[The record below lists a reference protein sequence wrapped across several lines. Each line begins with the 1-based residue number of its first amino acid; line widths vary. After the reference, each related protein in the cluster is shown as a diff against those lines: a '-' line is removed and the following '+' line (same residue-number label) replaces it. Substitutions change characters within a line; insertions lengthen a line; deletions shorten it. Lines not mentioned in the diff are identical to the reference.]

1 MNHYYYHGTIT
12 TTVKTTSRTSRA
24 AMTIIVGVDRFDVTK
39 TTDSTAI
46 SGSDAQWNERSR

>member
-1 MNHYYYHGTIT
+1 
-12 TTVKTTSRTSRA
+12 
-24 AMTIIVGVDRFDVTK
+24 MTIIVGVDRFDVTK

>member
-1 MNHYYYHGTIT
+1 MATIT

-24 AMTIIVGVDRFDVTK
+24 AMTIIVGVIWSHVTK

-46 SGSDAQWNERSR
+46 